1 MAQQN
6 VGSLI
11 INLEARTAQ
20 IQQDMSQAKRI
31 VGDAM
36 GAIQRDSQR
45 TADALEKLADE
56 GESVATVADMM
67 KAALGAVG
75 FGSLASQLMNV
86 EREFGVL
93 SVQLKVATG
102 SGAAAAQQF
111 VVLEGLAATLPST
124 LQEVT
129 GAYVKLKNMGLDPSE
144 RAITSYA
151 NTAASMGKSLNDM
164 IEAVADAATGEFE
177 RLKEFGIKAKS
188 EGDSVSL
195 TFQGVTTTVANN
207 SGAIEGYL
215 RRIGEVN
222 FAGAATERMATLD
235 GAISNLDD
243 SIDGL
248 YRRINDSGAGD
259 AMIAVTQGL
268 ASNIDQVALGAGALA
283 SILGGRMVS
292 SLSASAAAQ
301 LAEVSEKKAAI
312 VANSQLAASEL
323 VLAERHRELAMQELS
338 RARMMGGSVIA
349 TEAAAV
355 AAANY
360 NRAMAAAEVANL
372 AAARS
377 AGVLNAALSLMG
389 GPIGVITTAL
399 SIGAMAW
406 AYWGDS
412 AKSAARGAREELA
425 RLNKEK
431 QFGAGSVGV
440 FNEGIAEN
448 NARLVKLRASRER
461 IYARGEHTGG
471 IDAEIKKLT
480 DENAAFSRQA
490 AAATQAQ
497 EKLNVTVKSGAEDA
511 VVFLSKRQ
519 QKEKDLAKV
528 QADFNKAT
536 VGQNL
541 TDAQLAELKIA
552 RAERIGEIEERYA
565 DKKAKRAAAGRAAQ
579 YGSTEDREV
588 ANLKSLID
596 NEQQL
601 AAALAAHGVEADKL
615 TPGQKLLNKL
625 LQEQSVAI
633 TATAQAHIGRK
644 VALAQDLVVLEKAN
658 LAQKEMT
665 KSARELGDA
674 IADSQRADY
683 LQAGQLRQQYET
695 PLQRIQREGREEV
708 GRIDGNNTLSAA
720 EQLKMRGQAQANTG
734 RSVDQLQNGLRS
746 EMGAVPE
753 SEKIIQAHQEMQRR
767 IVEVTAEGSA
777 ERVRLELAAG
787 QKLRQDTEA
796 LERQKVSTVLG
807 MSQQVFDGMASL
819 AETAAGRQSTAYK
832 VMFLASKAA
841 SIAMAIVNT
850 EEAATKA
857 LTLGPIFGVP
867 ASAMIRGLGYASVG
881 IMAAQAVQ
889 GVAHDG
895 IDNIPREGTWL
906 LDRGERVVDSRTN
919 ADLKDYLKTAR
930 GGSEGGM
937 KVVINN
943 MAGVDVQASQSTG
956 ANGEAQLTLDIVRRV
971 AADMVD
977 NKLAAAKRPGGAL
990 YG

>member
-11 INLEARTAQ
+11 INLEANTVSLLRGMESAERSVQGATSNIVASARQVDAAVEGMGSGMRHAGLSAGEMTQAMRMLPAQ
-20 IQQDMSQAKRI
+20 LTDI
-31 VGDAM
+31 V
-36 GAIQRDSQR
+36 
-45 TADALEKLADE
+45 T
-56 GESVATVADMM
+56 
-67 KAALGAVG
+67 
-75 FGSLASQLMNV
+75 SLASGQNPMTV
-86 EREFGVL
+86 FIQQGG
-93 SVQLKVATG
+93 QLKDMFGGIVPAARAMGQYVAGLVNPYTLAAVAVAG
-102 SGAAAAQQF
+102 LVIAHEKGAAESRAFSAALIETNNAAGMSVDSMADMAAAIDAYYGTQSAAAAAIAAVAGTGAVSAANMERFAAVSMQWADVTDQAVGDVAKQF
-111 VVLEGLAATLPST
+111 ADLAKDPVSAVLKLDESMRFLTATTLDQIQSLQEQGKETEAASLAQNAFADVLARRAPEMQENIGSLQRGWRAVASAVKEAGDALLDIGRKQTMAEQIADKRQALARAQAGAHNYSQPAWLVGQLKAELDAMESDARRLAIDSARDAEREAARKSGVAATR
-124 LQEVT
+124 
-129 GAYVKLKNMGLDPSE
+129 D
-144 RAITSYA
+144 
-151 NTAASMGKSLNDM
+151 LNQ
-164 IEAVADAATGEFE
+164 
-177 RLKEFGIKAKS
+177 L
-188 EGDSVSL
+188 L
-195 TFQGVTTTVANN
+195 
-207 SGAIEGYL
+207 
-215 RRIGEVN
+215 
-222 FAGAATERMATLD
+222 
-235 GAISNLDD
+235 
-243 SIDGL
+243 
-248 YRRINDSGAGD
+248 DSGATKAQKMSKELTD
-259 AMIAVTQGL
+259 MHRKV
-268 ASNIDQVALGAGALA
+268 
-283 SILGGRMVS
+283 
-292 SLSASAAAQ
+292 SAAA
-301 LAEVSEKKAAI
+301 AAGKEYTAQEI
-312 VANSQLAASEL
+312 AAMESTIRNKYKES
-323 VLAERHRELAMQELS
+323 S
-338 RARMMGGSVIA
+338 RRP
-349 TEAAAV
+349 T
-355 AAANY
+355 
-360 NRAMAAAEVANL
+360 
-372 AAARS
+372 
-377 AGVLNAALSLMG
+377 
-389 GPIGVITTAL
+389 
-399 SIGAMAW
+399 
-406 AYWGDS
+406 
-412 AKSAARGAREELA
+412 
-425 RLNKEK
+425 
-431 QFGAGSVGV
+431 
-440 FNEGIAEN
+440 
-448 NARLVKLRASRER
+448 RAS
-461 IYARGEHTGG
+461 
-471 IDAEIKKLT
+471 
-480 DENAAFSRQA
+480 
-490 AAATQAQ
+490 
-497 EKLNVTVKSGAEDA
+497 
-511 VVFLSKRQ
+511 
-519 QKEKDLAKV
+519 
-528 QADFNKAT
+528 
-536 VGQNL
+536 
-541 TDAQLAELKIA
+541 
-552 RAERIGEIEERYA
+552 
-565 DKKAKRAAAGRAAQ
+565 Q

-633 TATAQAHIGRK
+633 TAAAQAHIGRK

-658 LAQKEMT
+658 LAQKEMA

-734 RSVDQLQNGLRS
+734 RSIDQLQNGIRGEL
-746 EMGAVPE
+746 GAVPE

-796 LERQKVSTVLG
+796 LERQKVSAVLG

-889 GVAHDG
+889 GMAHDG

-930 GGSEGGM
+930 GGSAGGM

-956 ANGEAQLTLDIVRRV
+956 PNGEAQLTLDIVRRV